1 MAKKNGHWMEDMK
14 LKKGAFKKYAKKNH
28 ESVSKA
34 IKQGLKSDNP
44 TTEKRAV
51 LAKTFAKYRKGK

>member
-1 MAKKNGHWMEDMK
+1 MAKKDAHWMEHMN
-14 LKKGAFKKYAKKNH
+14 LKEGALTKSANSKH

-34 IKQGLKSDNP
+34 IQQGLKSKNP

-51 LAKTFAKYRKGK
+51 LARTFAKYRKGA